1 MDIDD
6 LKEMLRN
13 LEEQE
18 HGTIFEAAHAL
29 GEVIGRKAQTA
40 DLIRKLE
47 EDRKVVEI
55 AGKPVETASKDPK
68 PCLLYTSPS
77 PRDRS

>member
-1 MDIDD
+1 MLDE
-6 LKEMLRN
+6 LKQLAKE

-29 GEVIGRKAQTA
+29 GEIVGRKAQTA

-55 AGKPVETASKDPK
+55 AGKPVETAAKGNK
-68 PCLLYTSPS
+68 AEK
-77 PRDRS
+77 R